1 MLLIEKFEVHN
12 QLNPKIWTNNKLNE
26 DVKVKI
32 NEIVEQFVSTCEIPL
47 HIVDIHLVGSMAS
60 YNYTQYSD
68 LDVHIIANFELL
80 DCPKEI
86 LQTAYNSVK
95 AKFNSDYDITIKDID
110 VELYVEDVKS
120 TVMSNGIYSIYENRW
135 IKFPKKLTDVPQI
148 DISTELEEWKI
159 KINNVLV
166 SNNSDKIEKTI
177 DDLYIIRKNSL
188 DVDGEYGPGNQLFK
202 EIRNIGLL
210 DALKDAYKASR
221 SKELSLE
228 SLKRLHEDSRSKLL
242 SKSKQSDKGFQ
253 RFKKRVKSRVANSV
267 KQYNAI
273 DMNKLF
279 KDDILTV
286 DINVKGET
294 DNYTVKISFGG
305 FCELLQDQIEKQQ
318 GKLDYKAVTRALI
331 LGFNK
336 DDVFIHC
343 SCPDASYRMNY
354 WQTKNGISSGDP
366 ENRPSDITNPDDN
379 LGSACKHVLLVLSN
393 TSWLL
398 KVGSTILNYIRY
410 MEKHY
415 QKLYADIIYPAIYG
429 KEYEEPVQLDLFSD
443 DTLETDTD
451 TIDKSNEYAR
461 TKNQFKQG
469 NTQGIRFAPK
479 DKNDQLTLDDTVSAT
494 PANQSSTGETDL
506 EV

>member
-1 MLLIEKFEVHN
+1 MLLREKFEVHDT
-12 QLNPKIWTNNKLNE
+12 LNPLLWEDNKLRKE
-26 DVKVKI
+26 IELKLI
-32 NEIVEQFVSTCEIPL
+32 EIVDQFVSTCDVPL
-47 HIVDIHLVGSMAS
+47 SVVDIHLVGSQAS
-60 YNYTQYSD
+60 YNYTKYSD
-68 LDVHIIANFELL
+68 LDVHIVSNFDLI

-95 AKFNSDYDITIKDID
+95 TKFNSEYDITLKGID
-110 VELYVEDVKS
+110 VELYVEDVNS
-120 TVMSNGIYSIYENRW
+120 SVNSNGIYSMYKHDW

-148 DISTELEEWKI
+148 DIDDDVSIWSSR
-159 KINNVLV
+159 INNILATNKSDRIEQLV
-166 SNNSDKIEKTI
+166 N
-177 DDLYIIRKNSL
+177 DLYDLRQTSL
-188 DVDGEYGPGNQLFK
+188 YTEGEYGKGNQIFK

-210 DALKDAYKASR
+210 DELKSAYKSSR

-228 SLKRLHEDSRSKLL
+228 SLKRLHEESRSSLL
-242 SKSKQSDKGFQ
+242 AKSKQSNKGFQ

-294 DNYTVKISFGG
+294 DSYIVKISFGG
-305 FCELLQDQIEKQQ
+305 FCELVKDQIEKQN

-336 DDVFIHC
+336 DDVYIHC
-343 SCPDASYRMNY
+343 SCPDATYRMNY
-354 WQTKNGISSGDP
+354 WQTKNGISSGSP
-366 ENRPSDITNPDDN
+366 ENRPSDITNPDDK

-415 QKLYADIIYPAIYG
+415 EKLYADIIYPAVYG
-429 KEYEEPVQLDLFSD
+429 KDYEEPVQLDLFDD

-451 TIDKSNEYAR
+451 TLDKSNEYAK

-469 NTQGIRFAPK
+469 NTQGVRFASNP
-479 DKNDQLTLDDTVSAT
+479 DTEQVSIDDAEE
-494 PANQSSTGETDL
+494 QE
-506 EV
+506 

>member
-1 MLLIEKFEVHN
+1 MLLREKFEIHN
-12 QLNPKIWTNNKLNE
+12 ELNPKLWENNQLRK
-26 DVKVKI
+26 DVELKI
-32 NEIVEQFVSTCEIPL
+32 TEIVDQFISTCDIPL
-47 HIVDIHLVGSMAS
+47 SIVDVHLVGSQAS

-68 LDVHIIANFELL
+68 LDVHIISNFEII

-95 AKFNSDYDITIKDID
+95 AKFNSDYDITLKGIE
-110 VELYVEDVKS
+110 VELYVEDVQS
-120 TVMSNGIYSIYENRW
+120 SVTSNGIYSMFKHEW
-135 IKFPKKLTDVPQI
+135 IKFPKKLTNIPQVDVSQ
-148 DISTELEEWKI
+148 DIAEWTE
-159 KINNVLV
+159 KINRVLET
-166 SNNSDKIEKTI
+166 NDSDKIEQMI
-177 DDLYIIRKNSL
+177 NELYEVRQTSL
-188 DVDGEYGPGNQLFK
+188 YVEGEYGRGNQLFK

-210 DALKDAYKASR
+210 DKLKVAYKSSR

-228 SLKRLHEDSRSKLL
+228 SLQRLNEESRSSLL
-242 SKSKQSDKGFQ
+242 AKSKQSNKGFQ

-294 DNYTVKISFGG
+294 DNYIVKISFGG
-305 FCELLQDQIEKQQ
+305 FCELVKDQIEKQN
-318 GKLDYKAVTRALI
+318 GKLDFKAVTRALI

-336 DDVFIHC
+336 DDVYIHC
-343 SCPDASYRMNY
+343 SCPDATYRMNY

-366 ENRPSDITNPDDN
+366 ENRPSDITNPDDK

-415 QKLYADIIYPAIYG
+415 QKLYADIIYPAVYG
-429 KEYEEPVQLDLFSD
+429 KDYEEPVQLDLFD
-443 DTLETDTD
+443 DDSLETGTD
-451 TIDKSNEYAR
+451 MLDKSNEYAR
-461 TKNQFKQG
+461 TKNQFKKG
-469 NTQGIRFAPK
+469 NTQGVRFAPK
-479 DKNDQLTLDDTVSAT
+479 ETNTQLSMEDAAVET
-494 PANQSSTGETDL
+494 PANQSATGET
-506 EV
+506 V